1 MTKHGYLLINW
12 IFAGIILAIFVYS
25 GVYSPEGNQHPIKCV
40 HEELTGSKCPTCGM
54 SRGFSAIVRGRFS
67 DAAEYQQNSLSV
79 FVFFFIQL
87 IFRASAIFLLLK
99 TKLLVKFISNID
111 ITVSLLLFLFTFRNL
126 IFQTFYLFYKMLL
139 TGNV

>member
-1 MTKHGYLLINW
+1 MTKQSYLLINW
-12 IFAGIILAIFVYS
+12 IFTGIILVIFIYSAIYT
-25 GVYSPEGNQHPIKCV
+25 PEGNNHPIKCV

-67 DAAEYQQNSLSV
+67 DALDYQQNSLSV
-79 FVFFFIQL
+79 FMFFFVQL
-87 IFRASAIFLLLK
+87 ILRTSAIVLLAK
-99 TKLLVKFISNID
+99 SKLSVKFISNID